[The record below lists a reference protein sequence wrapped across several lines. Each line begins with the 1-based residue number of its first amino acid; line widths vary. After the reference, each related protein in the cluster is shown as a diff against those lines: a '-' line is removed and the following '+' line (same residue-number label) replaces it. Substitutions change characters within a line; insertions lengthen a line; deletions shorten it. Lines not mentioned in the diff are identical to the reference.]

1 MTDIKHIGR
10 VRNNG
15 KKCIVVFRTLPGDAF
30 NSLVVLTESLTASY
44 HDALINLVE
53 SNASQTTSELSEV
66 LARALF
72 PDGTTVLP
80 SLHRQGLLTKI
91 PTDQIEMTPNSNIS
105 VVLAELNQMI
115 AEQKGISVQDL
126 AMKDP
131 IQVDEVA
138 TAKDISP
145 DTVTKEDVTKTTS
158 SSVTETVDLSPEAM
172 AKKYRSDA
180 DRLSKEA
187 AQLRRMAEDLVP
199 TKKKVAVKE

>member
-53 SNASQTTSELSEV
+53 SNASQTSSELSVV

-126 AMKDP
+126 AMKNP
-131 IQVDEVA
+131 MQVDEVA

>member
-10 VRNNG
+10 IRNNG

-30 NSLVVLTESLTASY
+30 NALIVLTESLTASY

-80 SLHRQGLLTKI
+80 SLHRQGLLTKV

-131 IQVDEVA
+131 MQVDEVA

-158 SSVTETVDLSPEAM
+158 ASVTETVDLSPEAM